1 MITFKTISLVLSML
15 PQGAD
20 VLTIDQAVA
29 IALQNSYNVKNA
41 QETVNSNE
49 QKVREAAGGL
59 GPKLTTNY
67 QYLRYGHSSSGT
79 FGTQVIT
86 FTPIDTNTWTNQ
98 LTMPIDVFGTGK
110 ANVKSAKA
118 GVQASRDT
126 KTAVQNDL
134 KQSVRKAYLNVLRAK
149 GLVEIAKQSQL
160 NIGATVNDA
169 TKKFNAG
176 AIAKIDLKR
185 LQAQKSSADA
195 DVLNAENNFVV
206 AKQVMNLALNRPIDS
221 DFNVEEITGLPA
233 VQGNQDELVALGIGH
248 RPESASLKNTI
259 IGLGA
264 AKVYAGQAGD
274 PSINMTLSNNQTL
287 DPVGINPQKEVNT
300 ATFLLSIPLYDSGV
314 ARARKEQVQ
323 ATINQTKNNLDLL
336 KLSISQEVRSALANL
351 ANAMSRQKAAN
362 EQSELAKEVVRIA
375 RIRREAGEGTVLE
388 IIDAE
393 TSWANAQNNLINSM
407 YDYFGAYADLQRAVG
422 ADDIDAALKQYEM
435 EMSKGKK

>member
-1 MITFKTISLVLSML
+1 M
-15 PQGAD
+15 
-20 VLTIDQAVA
+20 
-29 IALQNSYNVKNA
+29 
-41 QETVNSNE
+41 
-49 QKVREAAGGL
+49 
-59 GPKLTTNY
+59 
-67 QYLRYGHSSSGT
+67 
-79 FGTQVIT
+79 
-86 FTPIDTNTWTNQ
+86 
-98 LTMPIDVFGTGK
+98 
-110 ANVKSAKA
+110 
-118 GVQASRDT
+118 
-126 KTAVQNDL
+126 
-134 KQSVRKAYLNVLRAK
+134 
-149 GLVEIAKQSQL
+149 
-160 NIGATVNDA
+160 
-169 TKKFNAG
+169 
-176 AIAKIDLKR
+176 KR

>member
-1 MITFKTISLVLSML
+1 MITFKAITIALSML
-15 PQGAD
+15 PHGAD

-67 QYLRYGHSSSGT
+67 QYLRYGHSSTGT

-86 FTPIDTNTWTNQ
+86 FTPLDTNTWTNQ
-98 LTMPIDVFGTGK
+98 ITMPLDVFGVGK
-110 ANVKSAKA
+110 SNVKAAKA

-149 GLVEIAKQSQL
+149 GLVEIAKQSQV
-160 NIGATVNDA
+160 NIAATVADA

-185 LQAQKSSADA
+185 LQAQKSSADS

-206 AKQVMNLALNRPIDS
+206 AKQVMNLALNRPIETEFD
-221 DFNVEEITGLPA
+221 VEDIMGLPA
-233 VQGNQDELVALGIGH
+233 VQASQDELVGLGVGH
-248 RPESASLKNTI
+248 RPESASFKNTI
-259 IGLGA
+259 TALGA
-264 AKVYAGQAGD
+264 AKVYAGQAGS
-274 PSINMTLSNNQTL
+274 PSLNLTLNNNQTL

-300 ATFLLSIPLYDSGV
+300 ALILLSIPLYDSGV
-314 ARARKEQVQ
+314 ARARMNQVQ

-336 KLSISQEVRSALANL
+336 KLSISQEVRSALVNM

-393 TSWANAQNNLINSM
+393 TAWASAQNNLVNSM

-422 ADDIDAALKQYEM
+422 ADDIDTALKQYELDVN
-435 EMSKGKK
+435 KGKK